1 MPIEKLEEIWII
13 LSDIVNESGDSK
25 AKEYL
30 LSVFLE
36 REKELKEKIE
46 KLKVINCHT
55 DSSIFN
61 TWDFYKKDDVLQAL
75 SLLDIDEK

>member
-30 LSVFLE
+30 
-36 REKELKEKIE
+36 
-46 KLKVINCHT
+46 
-55 DSSIFN
+55 
-61 TWDFYKKDDVLQAL
+61 
-75 SLLDIDEK
+75 